1 MNTVKSPT
9 YAFHPQI
16 SHTSTVP
23 LSQFNA
29 YTSQY
34 IILFHFLMELCGVFL
49 FLFLFLVISLALKPY
64 GSRGRIVKHSAM
76 VSSLNLLL
84 SSVKP
89 WFQYCSKWNPVFV
102 EERVCCSVAGACC
115 FFNYGKLIALK
126 DDKF

>member
-34 IILFHFLMELCGVFL
+34 IILFHFSAFFIEQKNLGELN
-49 FLFLFLVISLALKPY
+49 IKTY
-64 GSRGRIVKHSAM
+64 
-76 VSSLNLLL
+76 
-84 SSVKP
+84 
-89 WFQYCSKWNPVFV
+89 
-102 EERVCCSVAGACC
+102 
-115 FFNYGKLIALK
+115 
-126 DDKF
+126 